1 MPSSRLPWYAY
12 VLGGLVLVVALMMSA
27 PGEYQL
33 ARVAGWGELVAAG
46 MPVCMSVYTAFAVW
60 FVETRRKGEK
70 GRGTAIVG
78 AICALTM
85 TLSGQ
90 VVAHWIAAGDMQSSM
105 ALTAAVS
112 SVPAIVVGHVAHMI
126 IRAARQEAVVE
137 PQLDTHASEYLEE
150 VSHEP
155 RPDEPQEEPQQE
167 ALDIEIPVDEVAQ
180 ARARR
185 RPGRPGPSIEDLK
198 KAAET
203 LRAQGEEVNGPN
215 LAKAMGRHR
224 RQGSRYLA
232 MLNDAP
238 TG

>member
-12 VLGGLVLVVALMMSA
+12 VLGGLVLVVALAMSA

-33 ARVAGWGELVAAG
+33 ARAAGWGVIVAAG

-78 AICALTM
+78 AICALVM

-90 VVAHWIAAGDMQSSM
+90 VVAHWIAAGYMHSSM

-126 IRAARQEAVVE
+126 IRSARREAVAE
-137 PQLDTHASEYLEE
+137 PVTAPIVQEE
-150 VSHEP
+150 ETPEEP
-155 RPDEPQEEPQQE
+155 KQDEPQQE
-167 ALDIEIPVDEVAQ
+167 ALDIEVPVDEVAQ
-180 ARARR
+180 ARERR
-185 RPGRPGPSIEDLK
+185 RPGRPGPSLDEL
-198 KAAET
+198 KAAAKAI
-203 LRAQGEEVNGPN
+203 RAEGKKVTGPA
-215 LAKAMGRHR
+215 LAKAMGRDR
-224 RQGSRYLA
+224 RQGSRYLQR
-232 MLNDAP
+232 LNEAP